1 MNVLASFLQ
10 NELLAL
16 SNEAKRK
23 NPEIKEAAER
33 LLYILRALKE
43 RENVQIA
50 EGVDP
55 VASELAKTDEALK
68 PFIMA
73 CETKNAKLIPIA
85 VPCLQ
90 RLITHQAIPE
100 GSIMLV
106 LRTLSDLINTSMEL
120 QLKVLQIVIPLLSN
134 YRNIHGEVLAEALL
148 LCFRLQETKSP
159 VVNNTAAATV
169 RQMITFVFEKVASE
183 NDRLD
188 AGATVP
194 ITDRPLSPSGQDAYM
209 LFKDLCLLTSGEPAA
224 FLSLQSLP
232 KTFGLELLETV
243 IAHHPRLF
251 REHAD
256 LANLMKERVC
266 PLIIKSFSE
275 RVDFPLACRLMR
287 VVHAILKQHHDILV
301 MECEIFLSMFCRHLE
316 PDHAPLWHRVLV
328 MEVYKSL
335 CADAELLR
343 FIYRSYDQKEHTTK
357 IFHEMITAVRRIIV
371 SENPALLLHPPHV
384 TPAEAAET
392 DYEEQHSLTA
402 SGAQMKLQCLDQLDK
417 AEPPHIPD
425 TYIIYLAIQCMNS
438 TVESEAQFA
447 MPLLTEASTPT
458 DQQDDIILAIEMA
471 NASWAGI
478 LAAISFLV
486 TSSVDDDVFA
496 MVIRAYQSITSVVG
510 LLGLTSHRD
519 AFLASLSK
527 SCLPSHIFSS
537 DTSGGSQEKRDANPA
552 AQLAML
558 QGISSRSG
566 VILTDRNVLCLRAL
580 IYVAQCLT
588 PILEDKAWYLILETL
603 QVADKFISAGK
614 TGRKEQ
620 SSMSLVGDL
629 KDSRSRMGSVAAQAT
644 SAAAHM
650 ENQFV
655 TLLVVTKKL
664 FDGTVL
670 MQDRNLLE
678 FLRALCR
685 LARTSTSGTALTP
698 ASGSSGTGKEGAVKI
713 TDEKSF
719 AVSKL
724 HDVVLMNVGR
734 LIKSSDLTIWDFII
748 TELVEMAHRPNCA
761 PSVRAQLCQTI
772 SDVLLAAVQV
782 ADFSDPAIELKLL
795 DPLRRLMLN
804 DVGAAGAESPM
815 GETDDRDKISKS
827 VWFVDVQKSGL
838 ETINKIMQTS
848 GQHLSAGWPLILEV
862 IRTIGL
868 SRVRR
873 QCVDAKAGSEDA
885 AGSAPS
891 AVDVAATGTTKAPG
905 LVRVAFPCLQLICTD
920 FLSLLNPTVLHQC
933 IEALGSF
940 GAQTDDL
947 NISLTA
953 VGLLWSISDFVLTK
967 RGELEEEKVDAVA
980 DTPNA
985 TQATRS
991 SDSLAP
997 PPIEH
1002 AIRSQDHLSTTI
1014 SIKRSASACIAKL
1027 KEPLSK
1033 QTMDALWMLLL
1044 SHLSQLCSDP
1054 RPEVRN
1060 SANQTL
1066 FRTLG
1071 VNGGKLTLEAWEQ
1084 CIWGVLFPLLERVQ
1098 MSSDGGKLGSHLPA
1112 STEIMNSSTR
1122 NSPAKQW
1129 NETKVITLSG
1139 VSKCLFDF
1147 LPVLVDLGEGFDR
1160 AWALFLDYIK
1170 SWCLSGSP
1178 EVSMAAVK
1186 SLRTLAQYPKT
1197 VAGGEVAENVQ
1208 RHLVKLMRVAW
1219 NVWAG
1224 IGAGIIAGA
1233 DEHLLVADVT
1243 VEPTST
1249 SAALPSIPPLPS
1261 SILHGFFTQDT
1272 LTIYVAVF
1280 SDIYATIKPTFGLFE
1295 IRQLQDILSN
1305 LLLYHTN
1312 PQPGATASRIRADYI
1327 NDVDNLTALQLAV
1340 LDLLTV
1346 NNRLEVDAIPGAAE
1360 VTIATV
1366 ARFIKLPFARRVAPV
1381 ETVPPTRRASVA
1393 ERPQPSSTPSS
1404 PAVPDKDRGFTYM
1417 ALAKK
1422 SMQHLVEIFGRYS
1435 GIKAIYSSGTF
1446 EIVVEALGVPM
1457 RAKYQCPAPGVK
1469 DTTPLWRSAANT
1481 FMTIVEIGLGTLHNF
1496 VADLPQEVLTGIYM
1510 KVLDTLEGIL
1520 LPSSEPPSTLSAE
1533 ELSADE
1539 AFDISV
1545 LTTIE
1550 SDIFPHLGQRHVPEP
1565 VLVRLVEMIG
1575 SGARRYTSRLESAGY
1590 GAGSNGSYENVAIGT
1605 PTAGDEVFGPSG
1617 SANGLNLSAGR
1628 LETLTKVR
1636 GSAEPGTSGTPR
1648 GPAPYPLGSDVTP
1661 VTRERFA
1668 VTCLET
1674 IFGLCSVAKPD
1685 ESQTRFR
1692 IAEVVG
1698 PVMLAKC
1705 KQVIA
1710 AYINDKQS
1718 YGQLPLPRVRN
1729 EEIVLVMQHLQK
1741 LEMRPGVLVRYLGED
1756 KLHPLRSHILAGTS
1770 AHLFALY
1777 PLLCDLIAVVP
1788 RGVAAGSSNIG
1799 SIHGSVTAVAAAGE
1813 GSDEAAVVQAVRACL
1828 KHAATIVAREP
1839 VLGRHPVPLTPT
1851 TTATT
1856 AAATGAVR
1864 FPRNAVLQVPQIRK
1878 ELASLEAALEKA
1890 RAGIRKEDR
1899 NLVDA
1904 QRLAIAEMRETA
1916 REEVQVLEG
1925 VELAKAEDEQVVL
1938 LHGAQQDLRR
1948 YQSLEHAAGAD
1959 QTDAER
1965 VLAEEE
1971 RKTAEMSRRASGLKP
1986 TSADVEA
1993 AENPILQITS
2003 ELYRTSGHMPHRF
2016 NKPGS

>member
-1 MNVLASFLQ
+1 MRFRKPATTARGYFLQ

-16 SNEAKRK
+16 SSEAKRK

-43 RENVQIA
+43 RENVQVA

-90 RLITHQAIPE
+90 RLIMHQAIPE

-106 LRTLSDLINTSMEL
+106 LKTLSDLINTSLEL
-120 QLKVLQIVIPLLSN
+120 QLKVLQTVIPLLSN

-188 AGATVP
+188 AGATVAS
-194 ITDRPLSPSGQDAYM
+194 TDRSLSPSGQDAYL

-251 REHAD
+251 REHTE

-335 CADAELLR
+335 CADSELLR

-384 TPAEAAET
+384 TPAEAAEA

-417 AEPPHIPD
+417 AEPPNIPD

-447 MPLLTEASTPT
+447 MPLLTEANTPT
-458 DQQDDIILAIEMA
+458 EQRDDIILAIEMA

-496 MVIRAYQSITSVVG
+496 MIIRAYQSITSVVG

-527 SCLPSHIFSS
+527 SCLPHHVFSS
-537 DTSGGSQEKRDANPA
+537 DTSGGSQEKRDANQA
-552 AQLAML
+552 AQIAAL

-566 VILTDRNVLCLRAL
+566 VVLTDRNVLCLRAL

-588 PILEDKAWYLILETL
+588 PVLEDKAWYLILETL
-603 QVADKFISAGK
+603 QISDKFISAGK

-620 SSMSLVGDL
+620 SSMSLVGD
-629 KDSRSRMGSVAAQAT
+629 KDGRSRMGSVAAQAT

-664 FDGTVL
+664 FDGTST

-698 ASGSSGTGKEGAVKI
+698 ASGSTGTAKEGAVKL

-748 TELVEMAHRPNCA
+748 SELVEMAHRPNCA

-795 DPLRRLMLN
+795 DPLRKLMLN
-804 DVGAAGAESPM
+804 DTSAAGAESPM
-815 GETDDRDKISKS
+815 GEADDREKISKS
-827 VWFVDVQKSGL
+827 VWFVDVQKAGL
-838 ETINKIMQTS
+838 ETINKILQTS

-862 IRTIGL
+862 IRTIGI

-873 QCVDAKAGSEDA
+873 PCVESKAGAEDA
-885 AGSAPS
+885 AGTAAPS

-967 RGELEEEKVDAVA
+967 RGELEEEKMDVA
-980 DTPNA
+980 
-985 TQATRS
+985 S
-991 SDSLAP
+991 SKASLAQETLSSGMLAP
-997 PPIEH
+997 PPTELE
-1002 AIRSQDHLSTTI
+1002 AKSQEYLSTTI

-1027 KEPLSK
+1027 KDPLSK

-1044 SHLSQLCSDP
+1044 SHLSQLCSDS

-1071 VNGGKLTLEAWEQ
+1071 MNGGKLTLEAWEQ

-1098 MSSDGGKLGSHLPA
+1098 MSSEGGRLGVQQPA
-1112 STEIMNSSTR
+1112 PTEMMMSSAR
-1122 NSPAKQW
+1122 NSPGKQW
-1129 NETKVITLSG
+1129 DETKVITLAG
-1139 VSKCLFDF
+1139 ISKCLFDF
-1147 LPVLVDLGEGFDR
+1147 LPVLVDLGDGFDR

-1197 VAGGEVAENVQ
+1197 VAGGEIAVNVQ
-1208 RHLVKLMRVAW
+1208 KHLVKLMRVAW

-1233 DEHLLVADVT
+1233 DEHLLTTDASA
-1243 VEPTST
+1243 EPA
-1249 SAALPSIPPLPS
+1249 SASGAPPPPLPQPS

-1272 LTIYVAVF
+1272 LTMYVSVF
-1280 SDIYATIKPTFGLFE
+1280 SDIYATIKPTFGLYE
-1295 IRQLQDILSN
+1295 IRQLQDTLSN

-1327 NDVDNLTALQLAV
+1327 NDVDNLTPLQLAI

-1346 NNRLEVDAIPGAAE
+1346 NNRLEVDTIPGAAE

-1366 ARFIKLPFARRVAPV
+1366 ARFIKLPFARRAAPAAD
-1381 ETVPPTRRASVA
+1381 TVPPSSRTSLA
-1393 ERPQPSSTPSS
+1393 ERAQPPSTPSS
-1404 PAVPDKDRGFTYM
+1404 PAVPDKERGFTYM

-1446 EIVVEALGVPM
+1446 EVVVEALGVPM

-1481 FMTIVEIGLGTLHNF
+1481 FMTIVELGLGTLHSF
-1496 VADLPQEVLTGIYM
+1496 VADLPQDVLTGIYM

-1575 SGARRYTSRLESAGY
+1575 SGSRRYTSRLESTGY
-1590 GAGSNGSYENVAIGT
+1590 GGAGGGGGSYENVAVGSPAT
-1605 PTAGDEVFGPSG
+1605 PSDEPFGAGS
-1617 SANGLNLSAGR
+1617 SANGLNFSASR

-1636 GSAEPGTSGTPR
+1636 GSTEPSSSGTPR
-1648 GPAPYPLGSDVTP
+1648 GAGPYPLGSDVTP

-1698 PVMLAKC
+1698 PVMLTKC
-1705 KQVIA
+1705 RNVIS

-1741 LEMRPGVLVRYLGED
+1741 LEMRQGVLVRYLGED

-1777 PLLCDLIAVVP
+1777 PVLCDLIAVVP
-1788 RGVAAGSSNIG
+1788 RGAGAGSSHIG
-1799 SIHGSVTAVAAAGE
+1799 SIHGSTAAVVAAGE
-1813 GSDEAAVVQAVRACL
+1813 GADEAAVVQAVRACL
-1828 KHAATIVAREP
+1828 KRVGRD
-1839 VLGRHPVPLTPT
+1839 LG
-1851 TTATT
+1851 
-1856 AAATGAVR
+1856 
-1864 FPRNAVLQVPQIRK
+1864 I
-1878 ELASLEAALEKA
+1878 E
-1890 RAGIRKEDR
+1890 
-1899 NLVDA
+1899 
-1904 QRLAIAEMRETA
+1904 
-1916 REEVQVLEG
+1916 
-1925 VELAKAEDEQVVL
+1925 
-1938 LHGAQQDLRR
+1938 
-1948 YQSLEHAAGAD
+1948 
-1959 QTDAER
+1959 
-1965 VLAEEE
+1965 
-1971 RKTAEMSRRASGLKP
+1971 
-1986 TSADVEA
+1986 
-1993 AENPILQITS
+1993 
-2003 ELYRTSGHMPHRF
+2003 
-2016 NKPGS
+2016 